1 MDVKSVLQNTTHLKI
16 AAIKEVLVTATGLEP
31 RTT

>member
-1 MDVKSVLQNTTHLKI
+1 MLKVYSKTHIKI
-16 AAIKEVLVTATGLEP
+16 AASKEVLVTATGFEP